1 MLDPEL
7 AFVLDAERDEPSPS
21 EFATHQPDSDLLDA
35 YSNAVISAVEI
46 AGRSVVHI
54 AVKGQGPRGGSG
66 SGVVIANDG
75 IMLTNSHVVSGASAI
90 EVAFPDGRRSAARL
104 LGEDPDTDIAVLR
117 TDDNLGAV
125 AAMLHDSKTL
135 RPGQLAIAIGNP
147 FGFEQTVTAGVV
159 SAIGRTLRARTGRLI
174 DDVIQTDAALNPGNS
189 GGPLVDSRGRVIGIN
204 TAVIMGA
211 QGICFSVASNT
222 ALLVLTQILQNG
234 RVRRAA
240 IGIQGQ
246 QTAIPRHI
254 ARHAEVE
261 QPSGIRIMD
270 VQNGSPAER
279 AGMRSGD
286 LIIAIEGRPVTGIDD
301 LLRVLDHHR
310 VGKETAIEALRKGA
324 RRLFSVVPLERRNGG

>member
-1 MLDPEL
+1 M
-7 AFVLDAERDEPSPS
+7 LDAEPAFALDGEHDQTSPSPPETRQS
-21 EFATHQPDSDLLDA
+21 DQDLLDA

-75 IMLTNSHVVSGASAI
+75 IMLTNSHVVSGAASI
-90 EVAFPDGRRSAARL
+90 EVSFPDGRRSAARL

-125 AAMLHDSKTL
+125 AATLHDSKTI

-204 TAVIMGA
+204 TAVILGA

-222 ALLVLTQILQNG
+222 ALLVLTQILQHG

-254 ARHAEVE
+254 ARHAEVD
-261 QPSGIRIMD
+261 QPSGIRVME
-270 VQNGSPAER
+270 VQQGSPAER
-279 AGMRSGD
+279 AGIRSGD
-286 LIIAIEGRPVTGIDD
+286 LIIAIEGRRVTGIDD

-310 VGKETAIEALRKGA
+310 VGKETAIEVLRKGA
-324 RRLFSVVPLERRNGG
+324 RRFFSVVPLERRN